1 MSLDDDLAAWAATVR
16 LPEADADA
24 IFERI
29 VASAAG
35 PAAPAAR
42 PVPPAERPAA
52 PAERPV
58 APAGAPSLDPS
69 WWRGY
74 NAGFAARMVASTA
87 PVRLAA

>member
-16 LPEADADA
+16 LPEADAA
-24 IFERI
+24 VIFGRI

-35 PAAPAAR
+35 PAAPA
-42 PVPPAERPAA
+42 ERPA
-52 PAERPV
+52 
-58 APAGAPSLDPS
+58 APSLDPS

>member
-16 LPEADADA
+16 LPDAAAAA
-24 IFERI
+24 IFQRI
-29 VASAAG
+29 VATPVALSAA
-35 PAAPAAR
+35 PDA
-42 PVPPAERPAA
+42 
-52 PAERPV
+52 V
-58 APAGAPSLDPS
+58 APRLKPS